1 MLIHC
6 ALTLSFVPLSV
17 LAWRSRA
24 VHTAWL
30 AFVLAVSVGL
40 AVAILFGW
48 HCYLVLTAQT
58 TIEFYGNHTL
68 RLRARVRGER
78 FRNPYDRGYANNF
91 RQVFGAAHPLIAVL
105 PSSRKPPGAPWPA
118 PRARATVDVV

>member
-1 MLIHC
+1 M
-6 ALTLSFVPLSV
+6 
-17 LAWRSRA
+17 R
-24 VHTAWL
+24 
-30 AFVLAVSVGL
+30 G
-40 AVAILFGW
+40 
-48 HCYLVLTAQT
+48 VLTPNPYYEDLDAWAAV
-58 TIEFYGNHTL
+58 
-68 RLRARVRGER
+68 RARVRGER